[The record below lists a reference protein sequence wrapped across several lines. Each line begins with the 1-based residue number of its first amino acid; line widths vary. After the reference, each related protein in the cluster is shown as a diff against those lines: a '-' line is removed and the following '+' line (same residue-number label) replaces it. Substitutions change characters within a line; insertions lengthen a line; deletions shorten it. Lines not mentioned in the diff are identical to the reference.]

1 MFEIE
6 KDNAKIGK
14 HLEKLILLKYGKIR
28 PFCRKYLDHV
38 KGKNKYDAKEQS
50 NMQTRMSAIIKGKK
64 SIQFY
69 DLPIFCKLLEVSC
82 EEIITAGRH
91 YEPISGHV
99 TNYEIAF
106 SKDRDKWEKYINRPD
121 KLILNSDEYCK
132 TVIDYA
138 LEFKNYDFLKYLMD
152 KNYIWF
158 VDNSKDD
165 GKKYILN
172 RAYRFGAG
180 TSIEKRKFSDTLD
193 ADLLDPGKENK
204 QREIARKRFCCL
216 R

>member
-28 PFCRKYLDHV
+28 PFCRKYLELSR
-38 KGKNKYDAKEQS
+38 GNYDEKELD
-50 NMQTRMSAIIKGKK
+50 NMATRMSAIIKGKK

-158 VDNSKDD
+158 VDNSERDCTQQAN
-165 GKKYILN
+165 G
-172 RAYRFGAG
+172 FGAG
-180 TSIEKRKFSDTLD
+180 TSIKKRKIYEVNSLD
-193 ADLLDPGKENK
+193 AELMDHIKENK
-204 QREIARKRFCCL
+204 LRENARKRFCCL